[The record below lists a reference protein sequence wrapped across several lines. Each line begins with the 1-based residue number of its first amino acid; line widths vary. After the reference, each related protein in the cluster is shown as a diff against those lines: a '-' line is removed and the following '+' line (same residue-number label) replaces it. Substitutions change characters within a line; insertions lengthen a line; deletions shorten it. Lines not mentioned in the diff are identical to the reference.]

1 MDAAAAIGLASFII
15 LIAIMFCLITLAR
28 NVINEM
34 DRISVLLTVL
44 ANKQGCT
51 QEDIDAA
58 IGKSTSKKK

>member
-1 MDAAAAIGLASFII
+1 MEAVISFAIFIV
-15 LIAIMFCLITLAR
+15 LICIMFCLITLAK
-28 NVINEM
+28 NIINET
-34 DRISVLLTVL
+34 DRIAVLLTVL